1 MNAHKKEVVFTI
13 LMTLAF
19 LLTAHTGLIF
29 SLFPIEGYMFGF
41 PIMYIV
47 PILLGWFGILFLT
60 IISGKIGNSIDE
72 SIEKENQEEVAK
84 QKNEGAV

>member
-1 MNAHKKEVVFTI
+1 MNAHKKEVLFTI

-19 LLTAHTGLIF
+19 LLTAHTGLLF
-29 SLFPIEGYMFGF
+29 SLFPVEGYMFGF

-60 IISGKIGNSIDE
+60 IISGVIGNRIDE
-72 SIEKENQEEVAK
+72 AIEKENQEELSK
-84 QKNEGAV
+84 HNNEGAV